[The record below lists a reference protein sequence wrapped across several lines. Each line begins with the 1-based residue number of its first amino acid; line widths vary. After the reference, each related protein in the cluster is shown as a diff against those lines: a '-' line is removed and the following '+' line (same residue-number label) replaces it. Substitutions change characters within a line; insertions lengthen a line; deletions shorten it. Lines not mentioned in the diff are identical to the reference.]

1 LKTLE
6 EALHRIPLPPLFLNK
21 REKQQKHAT
30 QEKKNL
36 VQAFKVRANLTSG
49 REVYPYQDRK
59 AAARR
64 AFSIIPMKYLQNF
77 LKITRET
84 IGIKKMVP

>member
-1 LKTLE
+1 LK
-6 EALHRIPLPPLFLNK
+6 IK
-21 REKQQKHAT
+21 VEKQQKHAT

-36 VQAFKVRANLTSG
+36 VQACKVRANLTSG
-49 REVYPYQDRK
+49 REVYLYLDRK

-64 AFSIIPMKYLQNF
+64 AFSIIPMKYLHNF

-84 IGIKKMVP
+84 IGIEKMVP